1 LITKVLPVGSQQ
13 ELADIFGPFDENI
26 RGISETFNVSVR
38 MRKNALEVRG
48 SASGVRGALAVI
60 SAAKGNNFKAERVKK
75 EVVSGKT
82 VGNCLFRSYNGRDI
96 FPNSP
101 TQKKYVASMG
111 KNPITIATGPAGTGK
126 TFLAVVCGLKFI
138 AQGQFSK
145 IILSRPIVEA
155 GERLGFL
162 PGDFEEKVCPYLVPL
177 YDAFRRFIGPY
188 VFNRHRKNGIIE
200 IVPLAYM
207 RGRTLDNAFII
218 LDEAQNTTVL
228 QMKMILTRL
237 GPNARA
243 VINGDVTQIDI
254 EKGVESGLVHA
265 ERILKNIR
273 GINFI
278 QFTRRDV
285 VRHPL
290 VKKIVV
296 AYGGGSVG
304 SRERTAGTLR
314 ENR

>member
-26 RGISETFNVSVR
+26 RGISETFNVSVK

-48 SASGVRGALAVI
+48 SASGVKGALAAI
-60 SAAKGNNFKAERVKK
+60 SSANFKPPPVKK
-75 EVVSGKT
+75 ETVSGET
-82 VGNCLFRSYNGRDI
+82 DSNSLFRSYKGRDI

-101 TQKKYVASMG
+101 VQKKYVDSMD

-126 TFLAVVCGLKFI
+126 TFLAVVSGLKFI

-162 PGDFEEKVCPYLVPL
+162 PGVFEEKVSPYLAPL
-177 YDAFRRFIGPY
+177 YDSFRRLIGAY

-254 EKGVESGLVHA
+254 GKGMESGLVHA
-265 ERILKNIR
+265 ERILKNIK
-273 GINFI
+273 GINFV

-290 VKKIVV
+290 VKKIVG
-296 AYGGGSVG
+296 AYGA
-304 SRERTAGTLR
+304 AGR
-314 ENR
+314 KSAAGKFQEKR

>member
-1 LITKVLPVGSQQ
+1 LITKVLPVASQQ

-26 RGISETFNVSVR
+26 SGISETFNVSVR

-48 SASGVRGALAVI
+48 SASGVRGALAAI
-60 SAAKGNNFKAERVKK
+60 SAANFKAERVKK

-82 VGNCLFRSYNGRDI
+82 VGNCLFRSYKGRDI
-96 FPNSP
+96 FSNSP
-101 TQKKYVASMG
+101 AQKKYVASMG

-126 TFLAVVCGLKFI
+126 TFLAVVCGLNFI
-138 AQGQFSK
+138 ARGQFSK

-162 PGDFEEKVCPYLVPL
+162 PGVFEEKVFPYLAPL
-177 YDAFRRFIGPY
+177 YDAFGRLIGPY

-265 ERILKNIR
+265 ERILRNIR

-278 QFTRRDV
+278 QFSRRDI

-296 AYGGGSVG
+296 AYGGGAA
-304 SRERTAGTLR
+304 ERQKTAEKFR